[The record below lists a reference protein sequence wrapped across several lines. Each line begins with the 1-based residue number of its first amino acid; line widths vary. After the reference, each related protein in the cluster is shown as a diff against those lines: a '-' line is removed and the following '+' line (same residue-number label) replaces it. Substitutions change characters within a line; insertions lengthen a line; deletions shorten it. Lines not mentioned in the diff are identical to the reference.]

1 MKNFK
6 KGLIYAGVL
15 AFCIGFGAYIYC
27 NSIKKKIP
35 DKLYIYKQDKA
46 VFSMDIPVVGT
57 VAVTTEILI
66 IAWTAIC
73 VVIPTAI
80 SEPNISVVLIAIK
93 IPLHMKIINSATTI
107 IQPTNPSSSANI
119 ENMKSLC
126 GSGIYKYFCLLFPS
140 PNPNIPPDP
149 IAYKLC
155 TV

>member
-57 VAVTTEILI
+57 VYDSSNN
-66 IAWTAIC
+66 IC
-73 VVIPTAI
+73 ADNIDFGEANKVFIPFEATNTL
-80 SEPNISVVLIAIK
+80 SSLGAIK
-93 IPLHMKIINSATTI
+93 EVMKDDKKDKKN
-107 IQPTNPSSSANI
+107 
-119 ENMKSLC
+119 
-126 GSGIYKYFCLLFPS
+126 
-140 PNPNIPPDP
+140 D
-149 IAYKLC
+149 
-155 TV
+155 

>member
-57 VAVTTEILI
+57 VYDSSNNICADNIDFGKQVT
-66 IAWTAIC
+66 
-73 VVIPTAI
+73 
-80 SEPNISVVLIAIK
+80 
-93 IPLHMKIINSATTI
+93 
-107 IQPTNPSSSANI
+107 IQ
-119 ENMKSLC
+119 
-126 GSGIYKYFCLLFPS
+126 SGNTGQYYV
-140 PNPNIPPDP
+140 D
-149 IAYKLC
+149 YKLFGLLSVAR
-155 TV
+155 THMEVNTFILVVFRSVYILNVMEYMLLIQKQYAHMMGRMLFLPKERLIKVII

>member
-57 VAVTTEILI
+57 VYDSSNNICADNIDFGKVLQSSREIPVSIMWI
-66 IAWTAIC
+66 ISFLDCFLSQGHIWR
-73 VVIPTAI
+73 
-80 SEPNISVVLIAIK
+80 
-93 IPLHMKIINSATTI
+93 
-107 IQPTNPSSSANI
+107 
-119 ENMKSLC
+119 
-126 GSGIYKYFCLLFPS
+126 
-140 PNPNIPPDP
+140 
-149 IAYKLC
+149 
-155 TV
+155 

>member
-57 VAVTTEILI
+57 VYDSSNNICADNIDFGKQVT
-66 IAWTAIC
+66 
-73 VVIPTAI
+73 
-80 SEPNISVVLIAIK
+80 
-93 IPLHMKIINSATTI
+93 
-107 IQPTNPSSSANI
+107 IQ
-119 ENMKSLC
+119 
-126 GSGIYKYFCLLFPS
+126 SGNTGQYYV
-140 PNPNIPPDP
+140 D
-149 IAYKLC
+149 YKLFGLLSVAR
-155 TV
+155 THMR

>member
-57 VAVTTEILI
+57 VYDSSNNICADNIDFGKQVT
-66 IAWTAIC
+66 
-73 VVIPTAI
+73 
-80 SEPNISVVLIAIK
+80 
-93 IPLHMKIINSATTI
+93 
-107 IQPTNPSSSANI
+107 IQ
-119 ENMKSLC
+119 
-126 GSGIYKYFCLLFPS
+126 SGNTGQYYV
-140 PNPNIPPDP
+140 D
-149 IAYKLC
+149 YKLFGLRSVARTHMEVVDEKYIYSC
-155 TV
+155 TTSYSIYFSNVMEYILLIQRQYAHMMGRMLFLPKERLIKVII